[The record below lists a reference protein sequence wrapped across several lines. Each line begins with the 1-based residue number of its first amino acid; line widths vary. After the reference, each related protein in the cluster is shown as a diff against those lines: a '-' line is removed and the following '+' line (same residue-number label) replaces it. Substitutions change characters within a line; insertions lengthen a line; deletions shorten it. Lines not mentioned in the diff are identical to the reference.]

1 MLSELVV
8 LEVTPVLGIVM
19 PIKLSGA
26 VGSSWR
32 IDYVN
37 DLGPTNNW
45 RVLATVTLT
54 NSSQVYFDSSALT
67 RRYRFYRLV
76 PLP

>member
-1 MLSELVV
+1 
-8 LEVTPVLGIVM
+8 M

-37 DLGPTNNW
+37 NLGPTNNW
-45 RVLATVTLT
+45 ATLATITLT
-54 NSSQVYFDSSALT
+54 NPAQVYFDASALSQPH
-67 RRYRFYRLV
+67 RFYRAV

>member
-1 MLSELVV
+1 
-8 LEVTPVLGIVM
+8 M
-19 PIKLSGA
+19 PIKLAGD

-45 RVLATVTLT
+45 TTLAIVTLT
-54 NSSQVYFDSSALT
+54 NTSQVYFDTTALGQVH
-67 RRYRFYRLV
+67 RFYSVV